1 MANISKGQKL
11 IRFTRDSGINIK
23 LSQSG
28 QLVKWRGPAG
38 AMTGE
43 LESALIAHHKDVE
56 AYLQWEEDL
65 KAPQIPLEDVLH
77 GAITGTNTL

>member
-28 QLVKWRGPAG
+28 QLVKWRGPPG

-65 KAPQIPLEDVLH
+65 KAPQIPLEDVLR